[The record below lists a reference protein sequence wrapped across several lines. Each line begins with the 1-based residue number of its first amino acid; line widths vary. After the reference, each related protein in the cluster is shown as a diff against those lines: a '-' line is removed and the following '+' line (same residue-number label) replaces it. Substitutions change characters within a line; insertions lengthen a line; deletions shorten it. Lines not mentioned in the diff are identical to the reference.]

1 MDLGF
6 QIIAYAFGILSI
18 IMFFKVWGMTND
30 VRALKEHFLGDDKEE
45 RLERTES
52 AVCQARV
59 GEVKPGYL
67 VKLKSTGKV
76 GVMSSMDMIHGSCSV
91 RLKDGKSVVVNMSDV
106 EPASVDEQE

>member
-6 QIIAYAFGILSI
+6 SIIASVFCILSI
-18 IMFFKVWGMTND
+18 ILFFKVWGMTND

-45 RLERTES
+45 RLENSENT
-52 AVCQARV
+52 VCPARV

-76 GVMSSMDMIHGSCSV
+76 GVISSMDIMHGSCSV
-91 RLKDGKSVVVNMSDV
+91 RLKDGKSVIVNMSDV